1 MSVPNKFDILIVGGL
16 GHVGLPLGLIL
27 ADHGLQVSLY
37 DIDQDRRA
45 QVAAGRMPFLEYG
58 AKPLLKRVIG
68 KTLHLADGLE
78 DVAQAELVMVT
89 IGTPLDE
96 RLNPKLLPMLDLAK
110 EMVGYLRNGQHV
122 MLRST
127 VYPGTSRRLR
137 DFFASRGLEV
147 HLSFCPERIIQGHAI
162 HEFTTLPQIVSGFS
176 GEAIDRAERLFQRL
190 QARTVVVPVLEAELA
205 KLFTN
210 SWRYIQFAI
219 ANQFYTIA
227 TERGAD
233 FRRIHR
239 AMTDGYERA
248 KDFPGPG
255 FAAGPCLLKDTMQL
269 ASFCRGDFQLGEA
282 AMRVNEGLPAVII
295 DVLLREHGADLANAR
310 VGILGMAFKADIDDV
325 RDSLSYKLM
334 KLLKFHGAEVVCSDE
349 YVKDQNFVSKEDL
362 LDSCPIIVV
371 GVPHS
376 AYRDLKVPEESLVID
391 LWNVLDSAR
400 TTGDGVR

>member
-1 MSVPNKFDILIVGGL
+1 MPVSDKFDALIVGGL
-16 GHVGLPLGLIL
+16 GHIGLPLGLIL
-27 ADHGLQVSLY
+27 ADAGLQVALC
-37 DIDQDRRA
+37 DIDQHRRA
-45 QVAAGRMPFLEYG
+45 QVAAGKMPFLEHD
-58 AKPLLKRVIG
+58 AEPLLQRVIG

-78 DVAQAELVMVT
+78 DVAQAQMIIVT

-96 RLNPKLLPMLDLAK
+96 YLNPKLLPMLDLAG
-110 EMVGYLRNGQHV
+110 EMATYLRHGQHV

-137 DFFASRGLEV
+137 DFFAGRGLDV
-147 HLSFCPERIIQGHAI
+147 HLSFCPERITQGHAI
-162 HEFTTLPQIVSGFS
+162 TEFNTFPQIVSGFS
-176 GEAIDRAERLFQRL
+176 GEAVDCAERLFQRL
-190 QARTVVVPVLEAELA
+190 QARTVVIPVVEAELA

-210 SWRYIQFAI
+210 AWRYIQFAI

-295 DVLLREHGADLANAR
+295 DVLRRKHGADLANAR

-325 RDSLSYKLM
+325 RDSLSYKLV
-334 KLLKFHGAEVVCSDE
+334 KLLKFHGADVVCSDE
-349 YVKDQNFVSKEDL
+349 YVKEQSFVSKEEL
-362 LDSCPIIVV
+362 VEHCPIVFV

-376 AYRDLKVPEESLVID
+376 AYRSLKVPEESLVID

>member
-68 KTLHLADGLE
+68 KTLHLAEGLG
-78 DVAQAELVMVT
+78 DVARAELVMVT

-110 EMVGYLRNGQHV
+110 EMVGYLRDGQHV

-210 SWRYIQFAI
+210 AWRYIQFAI

-282 AMRVNEGLPAVII
+282 AMRVNEGLPAVFI

-325 RDSLSYKLM
+325 RDSLSYKLV

-349 YVKDQNFVSKEDL
+349 YVKDRSFVSKEEL